1 MAPLDAPNSIRPPA
15 PPALPPA
22 DARAVTTAARLDA
35 LHGSRD
41 AAGILKAA
49 IAAFPGRLA
58 LVSSFGA
65 DAATLLHLVSTV
77 DRSLPVIFIDTGK
90 HFGETLA
97 YRDKLTALFGLT
109 DVRSVGPDPVR
120 LAEKDPDEVLWFH
133 NADGCCAVRK
143 VEPLARALAGFD
155 AWITGRKRFQ
165 ASTRAG
171 LHAFEADGAR
181 VKVNPLIAWSREDVA
196 AYIATH
202 ALPPHPLVEQGFPS
216 IGCMPCTDR
225 VAPGE
230 DERAGRWR
238 GQAKT
243 ECGIHLGLVGREKD
257 GSGI

>member
-1 MAPLDAPNSIRPPA
+1 MAPLDAPLPA
-15 PPALPPA
+15 GPAAPVLSPA
-22 DARAVTTAARLDA
+22 EGAALARAARLDA
-35 LHGSRD
+35 LHGSKD
-41 AAGILKAA
+41 AAGILRAA
-49 IAAFPGRLA
+49 IAAFPGKLA

-77 DRSLPVIFIDTGK
+77 EPSLPVIFIDTGK
-90 HFGETLA
+90 HFGDTLT
-97 YRDKLTALFGLT
+97 YRDRLVARFGLT
-109 DVRSVGPDPVR
+109 DVRSVGPDPER
-120 LAEKDPDEVLWFH
+120 LAAEDPEGALWFH
-133 NADGCCAVRK
+133 EADRCCAVRK
-143 VEPLARALAGFD
+143 VEPLARALEGFD
-155 AWITGRKRFQ
+155 AWITGRKRYQ
-165 ASTRAG
+165 AATRSG

-181 VKVNPLIAWSREDVA
+181 VKVNPLIAWSRDDVH
-196 AYIATH
+196 AYITTH
-202 ALPPHPLVEQGFPS
+202 DLPPHPLVAQGFPS